1 MIKNKRSN
9 FWVYISAISIVGLVI
24 AEVVSDKLIG
34 SGSVSS
40 YSYGTFA
47 GFVSLMAIVVFVISI
62 VALFK
67 IKRWA
72 KVVPIIG
79 LFVALIIFALAFFAY
94 AFSGY
99 GSLR

>member
-1 MIKNKRSN
+1 MKNKQSK
-9 FWVYISAISIVGLVI
+9 FWTYVSLIVTSILIVLEI
-24 AEVVSDKLIG
+24 VSSKLIND
-34 SGSVSS
+34 SS
-40 YSYGTFA
+40 IPTSIDGPFA

-62 VALFK
+62 VALLK

-79 LFVALIIFALAFFAY
+79 LFVALIIFGLAFFAY
-94 AFSGY
+94 AFSDY